1 VDWCRYPLGAA
12 RVVESALAALAVF
25 AVTKVASAA
34 EPQGEL
40 GGLVIAGVE
49 QTRFVAGGGVRAA
62 HYWVEASGSPALGNL
77 LGIEARFYALY
88 GKGAPGAAA
97 HYLLGAAPALGY
109 QFGGLYRNSRG
120 ARLPSVVG
128 LLAPEVGVWLRGAGN
143 PRAYLG
149 WRAPFV
155 WLPGGDAG
163 LELTPAFVWAP
174 EGGWLAL
181 ISCGGF
187 LR

>member
-1 VDWCRYPLGAA
+1 VDRFRYPVGAG

-25 AVTKVASAA
+25 AVTGVALAE

-40 GGLVIAGVE
+40 AALVIAGAE

-77 LGIEARFYALY
+77 LGIEARFYAFY

-97 HYLLGAAPALGY
+97 HYLLGAAPGFGY

-120 ARLPSVVG
+120 ARLPSAVG
-128 LLAPEVGVWLRGAGN
+128 LLAPEVGLWLRAAGK

-149 WRAPFV
+149 WRAPLV

-163 LELTPAFVWAP
+163 LEFTPAFVWAP
-174 EGGWLAL
+174 AGGWLGL